1 MITTVIFDLGGV
13 LVRTEDRVPR
23 KILAEQYGMDY
34 RELSD
39 LVYRTESSK
48 KATVGEIS
56 AEEHWANLQEEL
68 ELDDQQQQRFK
79 EEFWGGDVLDEE
91 LIDFIRGL
99 KAEYTT
105 ALLSNAWDNLRV
117 LMRETW
123 NIDQVFDHLFI
134 SAEINLAKPDDRVY
148 EYVIDQLEGE
158 PGEMVFLDDF
168 EENVEVARKSGFNA
182 IHFRSREQALGEL
195 RELLDADPD
204 PAGEL

>member
-23 KILAEQYGMDY
+23 KKLAKQYGMDY
-34 RELSD
+34 WELSN

-56 AEEHWANLQEEL
+56 ADEHWKNLQEEL
-68 ELDDQQQQRFK
+68 GLDDQQLQRFE

-91 LIDFIRGL
+91 LIDFIRDL
-99 KAEYTT
+99 KADYTT
-105 ALLSNAWDNLRV
+105 ALLSNAWDNLRL

-123 NIDQVFDHLFI
+123 NIDQVFDQIFI
-134 SAEINLAKPDDRVY
+134 SAEIKLAKPDDRVY
-148 EYVIDQLEGE
+148 QYIIHQLEGE

-168 EENVEVARKSGFNA
+168 EENVKAARQNGINA

-195 RELLDADPD
+195 RELLDADLD
-204 PAGEL
+204 QAGEL

>member
-13 LVRTEDRVPR
+13 LVRTEDMVPR
-23 KILAEQYGMDY
+23 KELAEQYGMDY
-34 RELSD
+34 WELSD

-48 KATVGEIS
+48 KATVGEIT
-56 AEEHWANLQEEL
+56 AEEHWANLQAEL
-68 ELDDQQQQRFK
+68 GLDDQQLQRFE
-79 EEFWGGDVLDEE
+79 EEFWGGDALDEE
-91 LIDFIRGL
+91 LIDFIQGL
-99 KAEYTT
+99 KVDYTT
-105 ALLSNAWDNLRV
+105 ALLSNAWDNLRM

-123 NIDQVFDHLFI
+123 HIDQVFDQIFI

-148 EYVIDQLEGE
+148 QYVIQQLEGE

-168 EENVEVARKSGFNA
+168 EENVEAARQNGLNA

-195 RELLDADPD
+195 RELLDTDLD